1 MKQKNSLTPK
11 LRTKSSLTP
20 KLSIKKKV
28 KISKSEGKKPWFF
41 EIEKNTERKM
51 T

>member
-20 KLSIKKKV
+20 KLSNKKKV
-28 KISKSEGKKPWFF
+28 KISKSEGKNTWDFV
-41 EIEKNTERKM
+41 IEKSTERKM